1 MVSNLKE
8 KIKEIAEAT
17 SSEWN
22 SALEEWAKYKI
33 ERPFEEG
40 KMEVEEV
47 ISAIKSKLQY
57 GYKFTGQA
65 ERDLRTYLE
74 RLK

>member
-1 MVSNLKE
+1 MISNLKE

-17 SSEWN
+17 GSEWN
-22 SALEEWAKYKI
+22 SALEEWAEYQV

-47 ISAIKSKLQY
+47 ISAIRGKLSR
-57 GYKFTGQA
+57 GYELKGEM
-65 ERDLRTYLE
+65 ERSLRTYLE